1 MLLPAGFMLVFI
13 IYAVHFLIPKMEAYK
28 SPRLFC
34 EEITKRVEKGADW
47 AMYQFY
53 RAAYV
58 YYTDSFTKVLN
69 TEEELNRF
77 LNQPN
82 RSVVAMREREYQ
94 NLNESLKAKSYLI
107 YQRKIGHRPM
117 VLISN
122 QRE

>member
-1 MLLPAGFMLVFI
+1 
-13 IYAVHFLIPKMEAYK
+13 MEEHK
-28 SPRLFC
+28 SPRPFC

-82 RSVVAMREREYQ
+82 QSIVAMRDKEYQ
-94 NLNESLKAKSYLI
+94 KLNESFKVMYPLI
-107 YQRKIGHRPM
+107 YQKKIGHCHQSGCWPACSEWSPYDRASGEETGPAG
-117 VLISN
+117 
-122 QRE
+122 RC